1 MHDVLIIGAGPA
13 GLTAAIYAR
22 RAGKSVLVIE
32 KETFGGQITYSP
44 KVENYPGFNALSGN
58 ELGEKMVD
66 QALALGAEI
75 ELDEI
80 VNIRDVG
87 KYKIAQ
93 GANGDYQ
100 ALSVIIASGS
110 RHRHLGL
117 PREEELTGH
126 GISYCALCDGAFY
139 KDKEIAVIG
148 GGNTALQDAVLLS
161 DICKKVTIIQNLS
174 FLTGEKSLAEI
185 LKARPNVEFIFDTVV
200 ESFEGDTE
208 LTGLELKNTATGKVD
223 IFPVEGIFVAIGQQP
238 ENEPFSG
245 VCKID
250 DNGYITS
257 GEDTL
262 TGRDGIFAAGDCR
275 TKKVRQVVTAA
286 GDGAVAALNACR
298 FVDNCKERE

>member
-1 MHDVLIIGAGPA
+1 MHDILIIGAGPA

-44 KVENYPGFNALSGN
+44 KVENYPGFNELSGN

-87 KYKIAQ
+87 QYKIAQ

-117 PREEELTGH
+117 PREEELAGH

-174 FLTGEKSLAEI
+174 FLTGEQSLADV
-185 LKARPNVEFIFDTVV
+185 LKSRPNVDFIFDTVV
-200 ESFEGDTE
+200 ESFEGDQE
-208 LTGLELKNTATGKVD
+208 LTGLELKNTATGKVE

-245 VCKID
+245 VCKLD
-250 DNGYITS
+250 DNGYISS

-298 FVDNCKERE
+298 FVDNSKTKV